1 MSHLKT
7 PEFVDLHKQVSEHKR
22 GKEIASPLS
31 ILQLYASPA
40 LLLTNLQ
47 RHCFPAVHI
56 ANHTHK
62 SLTRRKEQDP
72 LAAVATDVIQSN
84 LDI

>member
-1 MSHLKT
+1 
-7 PEFVDLHKQVSEHKR
+7 
-22 GKEIASPLS
+22 
-31 ILQLYASPA
+31 LYASPA